1 MRFPNILQKKI
12 NDIGYW
18 VELSDDT
25 GEVNVNDVFGLTTI
39 DRVRKEVEKAYK
51 QDANNL
57 DPKKVSVIFSQ
68 VLQSLDSW
76 KNVRLRA

>member
-76 KNVRLRA
+76 KNVRLSA

>member
-25 GEVNVNDVFGLTTI
+25 GEVNANDVFGLTTI

-76 KNVRLRA
+76 KNVRLSA